1 MADKKRKTTKF
12 KSPFKL
18 NLGIVIFG
26 LIFIYVF
33 INVVISFTTER
44 TLYYEVV
51 SGSNSEYVSS
61 TFTGIAL
68 RSEQIAYADTSGY
81 IDYYVR
87 ETSRISKSTT
97 LYSIDSTG
105 NLNQLL
111 LEANEDNKN
120 LTEEDIETL
129 KELLNDFS
137 NNYNDMN
144 FSEVYNFK
152 SSVKGTVVDLV
163 NMNSL
168 EKKVKDSKNAFSIN
182 KSKLSGI
189 VLYNVDNYET
199 ITKNSL
205 NEALFDKSAY
215 TLATFSSGEYIE
227 AGTPIYKTIDDEK
240 WSIAVKLSGAEAKKY
255 KKTTGIKIKFL
266 KDNLETTANFEIV
279 KGNDGNKYGI
289 ITLYKYLVRYA
300 NDRFIN
306 VQILDDVTYGLK
318 IPKSAIT
325 KKSFYTI
332 PKRFGEEGGVSK
344 DIAFN
349 RRVEKDGEI
358 SNEFY
363 YPTIAYS
370 DENNYYVSTSL
381 FDEGDI
387 LLGMDSNETYVI
399 GNTQEFMGVYNINN
413 GYTVFVIV
421 KDMEEMDEY
430 YIIDA
435 DTPYGLELYD
445 RIVLDASTVE
455 ENQII
460 FQ

>member
-1 MADKKRKTTKF
+1 MVDKEKRITKF

-33 INVVISFTTER
+33 INIVISFTTER
-44 TLYYEVV
+44 TIYYEVV
-51 SGSNSEYVSS
+51 SGSNSEYVNS

-68 RSEQIAYADTSGY
+68 RKEQIAYAETSGY
-81 IDYYVR
+81 IDYFIR
-87 ETSRISKSTT
+87 ETSRISKNTT

-105 NLNQLL
+105 NLNELL
-111 LEANEDNKN
+111 LKANEDNKN
-120 LTEEDIETL
+120 LTEKDIDTL

-137 NNYNDMN
+137 NNYENMN
-144 FSEVYNFK
+144 FSDVYNFK
-152 SSVKGTVVDLV
+152 SSVKGTLVDLV

-168 EKKVKDSKNAFSIN
+168 EDMVDNSENSFTIN
-182 KSKLSGI
+182 KSVLSGI
-189 VLYNVDNYET
+189 VLYSVDNYET

-205 NEALFDKSAY
+205 NEALFNKSSY
-215 TLATFSSGEYIE
+215 TSATFSSGEYVE
-227 AGTPIYKTIDDEK
+227 VGTPIYKTINNEE
-240 WSIAVKLSGAEAKKY
+240 WSIAIKLNASEAEKY
-255 KKTTGIKIKFL
+255 KNSSGIKVKFL

-279 KGNDGNKYGI
+279 KGTDGNKYGI
-289 ITLYKYLVRYA
+289 ITLYKYLIRYA
-300 NDRFIN
+300 NDRFIDI
-306 VQILDDVTYGLK
+306 QILDDVTYGLK
-318 IPKSAIT
+318 IPKSSIA
-325 KKSFYTI
+325 KKSFYVI

-349 RRVEKDGEI
+349 RRIEKDGEI

-363 YPTIAYS
+363 YPNIAYS
-370 DENNYYVSTSL
+370 DENNYYVSTTL
-381 FDEGDI
+381 FEEGNI

-421 KDMEEMDEY
+421 KNMEETEEY
-430 YIIDA
+430 YIVDG
-435 DTPYGLELYD
+435 DDPYGLELYD